1 MLILRPHFFGINLE
15 YECPGD
21 GTCSNQGI
29 CDDTTG
35 ICICE
40 AGFEGLMCQ
49 GKGWFLSHNCH
60 IHSKLTLFTVI
71 SYQKISIKLF
81 LQIHFSVAASFC
93 NFLDSQCFKILF
105 QMK

>member
-1 MLILRPHFFGINLE
+1 MHKEANFSWSFVWIIESN
-15 YECPGD
+15 CPGD
-21 GTCSNQGI
+21 GKCSFKGI

-60 IHSKLTLFTVI
+60 IHSKVTKFTVI
-71 SYQKISIKLF
+71 F
-81 LQIHFSVAASFC
+81 
-93 NFLDSQCFKILF
+93 N
-105 QMK
+105 